1 MYTEKLKETAGGVI
15 GSFIMENGEMKETDL
30 EGDLQ
35 FEIQNIYYLIEAVTG
50 KRDFRV
56 LLICGEKRLFFV
68 YIHQRYI
75 VGALLNQAANVP
87 LLTLVTRKMLE
98 APVEE
103 PPVKYPLTFE
113 DMVPVFDEREHEV
126 LPNVPEYARQV
137 LKFVDGTRTIREI
150 INESGLQPEVV
161 LDVIMAYRRSSV
173 IHYRKE

>member
-15 GSFIMENGEMKETDL
+15 GSFIMENGKMKETDL

-56 LLICGEKRLFFV
+56 LLICGEKKMFFV
-68 YIHQRYI
+68 YIYQRYI

-87 LLTLVTRKMLE
+87 LLTLMIRKILE
-98 APVEE
+98 APEE
-103 PPVKYPLTFE
+103 ESEIEYPLTFE
-113 DMVPVFDEREHEV
+113 GNVPVFDENRNEV

-137 LKFVDGTRTIREI
+137 LEFVDGTRTIREI
-150 INESGLQPEVV
+150 IKESGLRREVV

-173 IHYRKE
+173 LHYRME